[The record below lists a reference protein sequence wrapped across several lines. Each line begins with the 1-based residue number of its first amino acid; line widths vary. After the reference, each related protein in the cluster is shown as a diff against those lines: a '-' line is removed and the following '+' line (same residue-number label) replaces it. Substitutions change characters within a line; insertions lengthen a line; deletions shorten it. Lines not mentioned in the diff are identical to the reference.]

1 MERVKPVDRVFC
13 HAAEWCPAGVGIL
26 AVLVLASWVLGVWKI
41 VALGQDY
48 IPMAPSTASLLLVLS
63 GSLLLYR
70 RRPSSPAV
78 VRLVQ
83 GASSGAILV
92 SLVVLARSLFD
103 FAVPVDTW
111 VSPSPQF
118 LGNIPV
124 GRMSPLTAS
133 TFLATSLSLLLRTPP
148 FPRRRLWRQFA
159 SILAFASM
167 VAGLIVL
174 LSYAANA
181 PLLYGGQTIPMAI
194 LTAAAFVALG
204 VTLLQDSWD
213 VWPLSLFRLETLS
226 SPQPAGLLAKGPL
239 ATFIALALAIG
250 VAGFFYLDH
259 QLTLSRQAV
268 QKELLAIAEL
278 KTGQIADWYAE
289 RKKDAAVTLNNAII
303 QVQLH
308 RYLAG
313 APHAPSERDIVS
325 WLEAL
330 RKSGYRQLVLYGA
343 DGTPRL
349 WSPANEPMPPRV
361 EGKAIRAVLAA
372 REVATTDLHRESDAG
387 EGAMQAIS
395 LWMPLGDDLAGGMR
409 ANGVLLM
416 QIDPQQFLYPLIRTW
431 PTPSRTA
438 ETLLVRREGNE
449 VLFLND
455 LRHYAHASL
464 SLRIPLEVE
473 QHLPAGM
480 AVMGKTGIVEGVDYR
495 KVPVL
500 AAVNPIPGTPWF
512 MVAKVDQDEIYA
524 PLRHQAVRNGMIIL
538 ALVVVAAFGVSLFWK
553 QRDNQWLRQQLVV
566 EQARTRA
573 EEEVLKLNEELE
585 HRVVERTVQLE
596 MANKELESFAY
607 SVSHDLRAPL
617 RGMSGFAELLN
628 KRARGKLDEKEQHYL
643 EVISASARTMGEL
656 IDDLLSFSRMGRMEM
671 VATAVNL
678 QQVLEASRHGLAAET
693 GGREILWQVI
703 PLPVVRCD
711 AAMLRLVFDNLLGN
725 ALKFTRTRPQ
735 AIIEVGWSSDEA
747 IDEFVFYVRD
757 NGVGFNMKYEDKL
770 FGLFQRL
777 HRAEEFEGT
786 GVGLANVRRIIS
798 RHGGRT
804 WGEGSVDG
812 GAAFYFSLPQKE
824 A

>member
-1 MERVKPVDRVFC
+1 MDRVKPVDRVFR

-26 AVLVLASWVLGVWKI
+26 AMLVLASWALGAWKI
-41 VALGQDY
+41 VALGSDY

-103 FAVPVDTW
+103 FTVPVDTW

-133 TFLATSLSLLLRTPP
+133 VFLATSLSLLLRAPP
-148 FPRRRLWRQFA
+148 FSRRRLWRQFA
-159 SILAFASM
+159 SMLASAIM
-167 VAGLIVL
+167 IAGLIVL

-181 PLLYGGQTIPMAI
+181 PLLYGGQTVPMAV
-194 LTAAAFVALG
+194 LTAVAFVMLGIAL
-204 VTLLQDSWD
+204 LHDSWD

-239 ATFIALALAIG
+239 VTFIALSLAIG
-250 VAGFFYLDH
+250 AAGFFYLDH

-289 RKKDAAVTLNNAII
+289 RKKDATVTLNTAII

-325 WLEAL
+325 WLEVL

-349 WSPANEPMPPRV
+349 WSPAKPMPSRV
-361 EGKAIRAVLAA
+361 EGKTIRTVLAT
-372 REVATTDLHRESDAG
+372 REVVTTDLHWESDAG
-387 EGAMQAIS
+387 EGGSQTIS
-395 LWMPLGDDLAGGMR
+395 LWMRLGGDLVGGMQ
-409 ANGVLLM
+409 ANGVLLL
-416 QIDPQQFLYPLIRTW
+416 QIDPQQFLFPLIRTW
-431 PTPSRTA
+431 PTPSKTA
-438 ETLLVRREGNE
+438 ETLLVRREGND
-449 VLFLND
+449 VLFLSD
-455 LRHYAHASL
+455 LRHYTHASL
-464 SLRIPLEVE
+464 SLRIPLDAG

-480 AVMGKTGIVEGVDYR
+480 AVMGRTGILEGTDYR

-524 PLRHQAVRNGMIIL
+524 PLRHQAVRNGVIIL

-553 QRDNQWLRQQLVV
+553 QRDNQWLKQQLVV
-566 EQARTRA
+566 EHARTRA

-585 HRVVERTVQLE
+585 QRVVERTIQLE
-596 MANKELESFAY
+596 MANKELEAFAY

-628 KRARGKLDEKEQHYL
+628 KRARGKLDEKEHHYL

-656 IDDLLSFSRMGRMEM
+656 IDDLLSFSRMGRVDM
-671 VATAVNL
+671 VTTAVNL

-693 GGREILWQVI
+693 AGREIDWQVT

-725 ALKFTRTRPQ
+725 ALKFTRTRAQ
-735 AIIEVGWSSDEA
+735 AVIEVGWSNNEA
-747 IDEFVFYVRD
+747 QREFVFYVRD

-777 HRAEEFEGT
+777 HRTEEFEGT
-786 GVGLANVRRIIS
+786 GVGLANVRRIIG

-804 WGEGSVDG
+804 WGEGSVGG